1 MTKQK
6 NLPRINMA
14 QELDTPAPSNNLSV
28 KDKKMKNDNKV
39 EITTAKIITD
49 PAEVAKY
56 RIGKR
61 IVMALWDKKGLNF
74 LDPVYTTA
82 EVNVIRNVQSDLKNE
97 QKSIINQF
105 PNDYEIW
112 KLGYFEPDTGKFIE
126 SKEKVIDVEKLI
138 EEKK

>member
-1 MTKQK
+1 
-6 NLPRINMA
+6 
-14 QELDTPAPSNNLSV
+14 
-28 KDKKMKNDNKV
+28 
-39 EITTAKIITD
+39 
-49 PAEVAKY
+49 
-56 RIGKR
+56 
-61 IVMALWDKKGLNF
+61 MALWDKKGLNF

-138 EEKK
+138 EEKNMGARLYNGRGGNKRKCGVRCQIHNKKIKRRKNNKKRKRKRIHSNVKKTSNSKLDIQTIS

>member
-1 MTKQK
+1 MET
-6 NLPRINMA
+6 
-14 QELDTPAPSNNLSV
+14 E
-28 KDKKMKNDNKV
+28 NKV

-82 EVNVIRNVQSDLKNE
+82 EVNVIRNVQSDLKTN
-97 QKSIINQF
+97 
-105 PNDYEIW
+105 
-112 KLGYFEPDTGKFIE
+112 
-126 SKEKVIDVEKLI
+126 
-138 EEKK
+138 KKAL